1 MDPLRRARRG
11 SSKVEVTRLGAS
23 NVEVTRL
30 GSGNVEVTRLGFGA
44 APIGNLFTRVAD
56 DDAAAAVHA
65 AWDAGVRF
73 FDTAPL
79 YGHGLSEQRLGTAL
93 RAHARDEYVLATKVG
108 RLLVPDVVKND
119 DGFVDTPPVGW
130 TYDFSHDATLRS
142 LDESLARLGTDR
154 VDLLH
159 VHDPDDHA
167 DDALR
172 GALPAL
178 QKLRDQGVIRA
189 IGAGMNQSALLA
201 RFVREADVDCVL
213 LAGRY
218 TLLDQSGLDDLLP
231 LCEERG
237 VSVIAGGV
245 FNSGILADPSL
256 HATYDY
262 VPAPPELVE
271 RARRL
276 AEICARHGVDL
287 KAAALR
293 FPLAHPAVACVLT
306 GARSATEMAQNARLL
321 ARPIPLALWDDLRR
335 ERLLDDRVPTP
346 SSEHEVAG

>member
-1 MDPLRRARRG
+1 MPVSTLRRARLG
-11 SSKVEVTRLGAS
+11 SSG
-23 NVEVTRL
+23 
-30 GSGNVEVTRLGFGA
+30 VEVTRLGFGA

-56 DDAAAAVHA
+56 DDAVAAVES
-65 AWDAGVRF
+65 AWNAGVRF

-93 RAHARDEYVLATKVG
+93 RAHARDAYVLATKVG
-108 RLLVPDVVKND
+108 RLLTPSVVNDD

-130 TYDFSHDATLRS
+130 RYDFSHDATLRS
-142 LDESLARLGTDR
+142 HEDSLARLGVAH

-159 VHDPDDHA
+159 VHDPDEHA

-172 GALPAL
+172 GAFPAL
-178 QKLRDQGVIRA
+178 RRLRDEGVIRA

-201 RFVREADVDCVL
+201 RFVREADLDCVL

-218 TLLDQSGLDDLLP
+218 TLLDQSGLDELLP
-231 LCEERG
+231 LCARRG
-237 VSVIAGGV
+237 TSVIAGGV
-245 FNSGILADPSL
+245 FNSGLLADPSPR
-256 HATYDY
+256 ATYDY
-262 VPAPPELVE
+262 VPAPTELVA

-276 AEICARHGVDL
+276 ADACERHGVDL

-306 GARSATEMAQNARLL
+306 GARSAGEMAENARLF
-321 ARPIPLALWDDLRR
+321 AQPIPLALWDDLRR
-335 ERLLDDRVPTP
+335 ERLIDDRVPTP
-346 SSEHEVAG
+346 SWETEEDAA

>member
-1 MDPLRRARRG
+1 MSFLRRARLG
-11 SSKVEVTRLGAS
+11 SSG
-23 NVEVTRL
+23 
-30 GSGNVEVTRLGFGA
+30 VEVTRLGFGA
-44 APIGNLFTRVAD
+44 APIGNLFSRVAD
-56 DDAAAAVHA
+56 DDAAAAVQT

-79 YGHGLSEQRLGTAL
+79 YGHGLSEQRLGSAL
-93 RAHARDEYVLATKVG
+93 RSHGRDEYVLASKVG
-108 RLLVPDVVKND
+108 RLLVPDVVKDD

-142 LDESLARLGTDR
+142 LDASLERLGVDR

-167 DDALR
+167 EDALH

-178 QKLRDQGVIRA
+178 RRLRDEGAIRA
-189 IGAGMNQSALLA
+189 IGAGMNQSELLA

-218 TLLDQSGLDDLLP
+218 TLLDQSGLDELLP
-231 LCEERG
+231 LCAQRG

-245 FNSGILADPSL
+245 FNSGLLADPSPR
-256 HATYDY
+256 ATYDY
-262 VPAPPELVE
+262 VPAAPELVE

-276 AEICARHGVDL
+276 AKTCASHDVDL

-293 FPLAHPAVACVLT
+293 FPLAHPSVACVLT
-306 GARSATEMAQNARLL
+306 GARSAAEMAENARLFTQ
-321 ARPIPLALWDDLRR
+321 PIPLALWDDLRR
-335 ERLLDDRVPTP
+335 EGLLGERVPTP
-346 SSEHEVAG
+346 SSETEEVAA